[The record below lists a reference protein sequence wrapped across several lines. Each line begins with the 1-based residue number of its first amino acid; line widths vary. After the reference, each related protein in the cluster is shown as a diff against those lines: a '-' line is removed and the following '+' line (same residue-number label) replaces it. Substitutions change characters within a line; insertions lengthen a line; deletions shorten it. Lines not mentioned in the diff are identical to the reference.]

1 VNDGELLWTPDPER
15 VAQANITIFI
25 SWLRRVRGLDFD
37 GYDDLWRWSVTDLDG
52 FWQAIWDFN
61 DIIAS
66 ARPERVLD
74 GLGGPGTPWFPPELR
89 WFPGARLNYAEHVF
103 RNARTGEVALFYR
116 SEGGPLRAMT
126 WDELTIKTASLAARM
141 RELGVGPGDRV
152 ASTMPNTPDTVIAML
167 ATVAIGAVWASCSPD
182 YGVRG
187 VADRFRQLEPSL
199 VFAATEYSYSGKRHD
214 RGPAI
219 EQIAGRLPGNPPII
233 TDPGRVTSGTPDL
246 VFHQVAFGDPLWVLF
261 SSGTTGLPKALT
273 QSHGG
278 ILLEQLKLQRL
289 QMDLRR
295 GDVLFFY
302 TTTGWMMWNFLVSSL
317 LLGVKPVLYDG
328 NPAYPGPEALWE
340 TATAAGV
347 TFFGASPAY
356 LDGIA
361 RRGVVPR
368 DITDLSALRSMMLA
382 GSPVSART
390 AAWVYENV
398 KRDLYLHVGTGGTDV
413 CCGFTGGA
421 PTLPVYAGEH
431 QRRNLGVAA
440 QAWDERGEPVVDTTG
455 EMVVTRPMPS
465 MPVFLWGDTDN
476 RVYRDTYFDR
486 YPSAWRQRDFFRVNA
501 RGGCFLPGRSD
512 ATLNSRG
519 IRIGTAEIYAVI
531 NEIPGITDSLITD
544 APLPDG
550 SSQVV
555 LFVALPAGQVLDD
568 ALAEEIR
575 ARLRRQYS
583 PRHVPDEIVQVPA
596 IPVTITGKKLEVP
609 VRNIL
614 RGVAAQEAA
623 DPGAMANPESLE
635 AFTAYARKLSGPPP
649 AS

>member
-1 VNDGELLWTPDPER
+1 VNDGELLWTPDAER

-37 GYDDLWRWSVTDLDG
+37 GYDDLWHWSVTDLDG
-52 FWQAIWDFN
+52 FWRAIWDFN

-66 ARPERVLD
+66 APPQRVLD
-74 GLGGPGTPWFPPELR
+74 GLGEPGTPWFPPDLR

-126 WDELTIKTASLAARM
+126 WDELTARTASLAARM

-199 VFAATEYSYSGKRHD
+199 VLATSEYSDGGKRHD
-214 RGPAI
+214 RGAAI
-219 EQIAGRLPGNPPII
+219 EEIAGHLPGNPPIV
-233 TDPGRVTSGTPDL
+233 TDPGRITGGTPDL

-361 RRGVVPR
+361 RRCVVPR
-368 DITDLSALRSMMLA
+368 DVADLSALRSMMLA

-440 QAWDERGEPVVDTTG
+440 QAWDERGEPVLGETG

-465 MPVFLWGDTDN
+465 MPVFLWGDKDN
-476 RVYRDTYFDR
+476 RAYRDTYFDR
-486 YPSAWRQRDFFRVNA
+486 YPSAWRQRDFFRVND

-544 APLPDG
+544 AARPDG
-550 SSQVV
+550 SSRVV
-555 LFVALPAGQVLDD
+555 LFVALPDGQVLGD
-568 ALAEEIR
+568 ALAEKIR

-583 PRHVPDEIVQVPA
+583 PRHVPDEITQVPA

-614 RGVAAQEAA
+614 RGVPAEEAA

-635 AFTAYARKLSGPPP
+635 AFTDYARKLSVPPP